1 MVKVEVC
8 EFISDV
14 SLFETFK
21 KYTKDREI
29 IFKDYKEFGEAVVHL
44 LSSKELFGTSNMK
57 CEGLFEIDLYNKDD
71 RKYAGSICYMT
82 EEKEPLK
89 ID

>member
-21 KYTKDREI
+21 KYTKANQMQVFD
-29 IFKDYKEFGEAVVHL
+29 
-44 LSSKELFGTSNMK
+44 N
-57 CEGLFEIDLYNKDD
+57 
-71 RKYAGSICYMT
+71 KYAKSKGNDLQT
-82 EEKEPLK
+82 
-89 ID
+89 